1 MTVVARAS
9 SSDAGSIAPTVR
21 AAVKAVDPT
30 LPVYGVATMTER
42 LDQSVA
48 EARFHLELLVS
59 LGAVGLLLAA
69 AGIYSVIA
77 YFVTLRRHEIGV
89 RMALGASVADI
100 MRLMTW
106 QGLRPVIVGA
116 ALGAVAAVWATKLL
130 RGSLYGVTS
139 SDPLTFVAVTA
150 VLLGV
155 SLLAIIVPA
164 RRVSSVDPTTAL
176 HG

>member
-1 MTVVARAS
+1 
-9 SSDAGSIAPTVR
+9 
-21 AAVKAVDPT
+21 
-30 LPVYGVATMTER
+30 
-42 LDQSVA
+42 
-48 EARFHLELLVS
+48 
-59 LGAVGLLLAA
+59 
-69 AGIYSVIA
+69 
-77 YFVTLRRHEIGV
+77 
-89 RMALGASVADI
+89 

-116 ALGAVAAVWATKLL
+116 LLGAVAAVWATRLL